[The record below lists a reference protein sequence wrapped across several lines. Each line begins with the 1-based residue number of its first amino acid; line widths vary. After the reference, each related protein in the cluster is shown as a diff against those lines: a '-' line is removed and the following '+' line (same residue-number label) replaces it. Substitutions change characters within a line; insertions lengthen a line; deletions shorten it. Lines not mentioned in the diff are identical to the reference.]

1 MRKHATRAF
10 RLAQRGN
17 VLAMVMLGLLA
28 AGVLATIAY
37 GSYYQIARG
46 TTDTVNRAQASAL
59 LTQASYTLA
68 AEAAS
73 AGDTDGDGIQ
83 EPLAGALV
91 LNDGWQVPAASGA
104 PKTDPWGS
112 LIQYCPWDNGA
123 TNASAGR
130 LTGANPALPNTL
142 QFALISAG
150 PDKTFNTTCAQVLAQ
165 YGVNASTLANGD
177 DGVRTLSVAQ
187 MNQGVGGTYFYGDSV
202 ATVLALPVTDSPA
215 GKLRMVRDTQIPYLW
230 NGSTWLPLNA
240 GAWMLV
246 VADASCSAYPVGTLA
261 RDATDSLYICKT
273 APREWKKVGP

>member
-1 MRKHATRAF
+1 
-10 RLAQRGN
+10 
-17 VLAMVMLGLLA
+17 MVMLGLLA

-68 AEAAS
+68 AEAATAS
-73 AGDTDGDGIQ
+73 DTDGDGIQ

-130 LTGANPALPNTL
+130 LTGANPALPNNL
-142 QFALISAG
+142 QFALISSG

-165 YGVNASTLANGD
+165 YSVNASALANGD

-187 MNQGVGGTYFYGDSV
+187 MNQGVGGTYFYGDPV
-202 ATVLALPVTDSPA
+202 ASLSALPATDSPA
-215 GKLRMVRDTQIPYLW
+215 GKLRVVRDTQLPYLW
-230 NGSTWLPLNA
+230 NGTTWLPLNA

-246 VADASCSAYPVGTLA
+246 AAGADCSAYPAGVLA
-261 RDATDSLYICKT
+261 RDALDDLYICKT
-273 APREWKKVGP
+273 AAPRVWKKVGP